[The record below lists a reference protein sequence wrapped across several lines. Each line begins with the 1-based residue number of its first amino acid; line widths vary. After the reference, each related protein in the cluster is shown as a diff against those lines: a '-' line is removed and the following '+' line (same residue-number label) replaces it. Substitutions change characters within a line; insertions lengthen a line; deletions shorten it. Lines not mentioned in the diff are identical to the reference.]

1 MALNGQLRDLPASEA
16 LGFIARQEKSG
27 YLDVTTDDGAFVLYF
42 NRGNILQARRP
53 GADPEDTFIA
63 LLKELRIIPP
73 EHWKILAGWQVE
85 NPDRD
90 PLEHLMEVGIATR
103 EGFEDL
109 LALHA
114 QGVVDQLMEARD
126 GFLSFE
132 SRQTDRL
139 FAVPLAEKTEFI
151 MMEAG
156 RRSDETN
163 LMLSE
168 ALLPSSTPRI
178 KSGQRPIPEN
188 HVHGAVLRL
197 VDGRSSIGRIL
208 DSTRLP
214 RNEIVPYLQKLVDDG
229 VIEVIKAPRPTE
241 RIAQGAETPASS
253 MRVALL
259 AGAAVIV
266 GTSVYVGLRLWGQLP

>member
-27 YLDVTTDDGAFVLYF
+27 HLDVSTDDGTFVLYF
-42 NRGNILQARRP
+42 NRGNLLQARRP
-53 GADPEDTFIA
+53 GADPDDSFVA

-85 NPDRD
+85 NPNRD

-103 EGFEDL
+103 ETLEEL
-109 LALHA
+109 LLLHT

-132 SRQTDRL
+132 SHQTERL
-139 FAVPLAEKTEFI
+139 FAIPLAEKTEFI

-163 LMLSE
+163 LTLSE
-168 ALLPSSTPRI
+168 SLPLLCTPRI
-178 KSGQRPIPEN
+178 KPGQRPVPEN
-188 HVHGAVLRL
+188 HVHGALLRL
-197 VDGRSSIGRIL
+197 VDGRNTVGRIL
-208 DSTRLP
+208 DATRLP
-214 RNEIVPYLQKLVDDG
+214 RNDMVPMLQGLVDAG
-229 VIEVIKAPRPTE
+229 VAEVVKAPSHIE
-241 RIAQGAETPASS
+241 RIAQGAETPPAGL
-253 MRVALL
+253 RVAVM
-259 AGAAVIV
+259 AGAVVVV
-266 GTSVYVGLRLWGQLP
+266 GASIYIGLRLWGQVP